1 MLSDGLNPKRHV
13 EIPSPPVHKIYKHPL
28 TKNINDKTNT
38 WNMRKPIYLSIILA
52 LFISCGQQEE
62 DIIIKKQPV
71 AEEQPSELFQTIAT
85 MDSLYFSAQNACD
98 LEKYASYLSEDFEF
112 FHDKG
117 GFTPSKEDEMSG
129 MAIFCGEEQRR
140 RQPLRRELVEG
151 TFKVYPMDNYGAL
164 EFCEHVFYLQ
174 INDGTEKVVVSGKMT
189 ALWQKEEDAWKLTRI
204 ISYDHQPL
212 AEVELPIETLDQYVG
227 DYSLPDRIVN
237 IKREGK
243 LLRATDVNDGKPGW
257 TTELFPE
264 SENTFYFK
272 YENVVYKFMKSGTQV
287 ETLNVYENGKLIE
300 EAKRQ

>member
-1 MLSDGLNPKRHV
+1 MTYTPKSFKV
-13 EIPSPPVHKIYKHPL
+13 
-28 TKNINDKTNT
+28 
-38 WNMRKPIYLSIILA
+38 RKSAYLSTILILLIA
-52 LFISCGQQEE
+52 CGQQEE
-62 DIIIKKQPV
+62 DTAIKAQAV
-71 AEEQPSELFQTIAT
+71 AEEPPSELFQAIAT

-140 RQPLRRELVEG
+140 RQPLRRELTKG
-151 TFKVYPMDNYGAL
+151 TLKVYPMDNYGAL
-164 EFCEHVFYLQ
+164 QFCDHVFYLQ
-174 INDGTEKVVVSGKMT
+174 INDGTEKVVGSGKMT
-189 ALWQKEEDAWKLTRI
+189 ALWQKEDDSWKLSRI

-212 AEVELPIETLDQYVG
+212 AEVELSSETLEQYVG

-257 TTELFPE
+257 NTALFPE
-264 SENTFYFK
+264 SESKFYFK
-272 YENVVYKFMKSGTQV
+272 YENVVYEFVKNGAAV
-287 ETLNVYENGKLIE
+287 EALNVYENGKLIE